1 MNIVGSGF
9 GPARRLFPRCL
20 VPLSAGFGRNS
31 SGRLQE
37 YPAFP
42 SRVELQG
49 DRPVERLFLG
59 PRIALEPTMKVRGT
73 SERAAIGVRT
83 FDETNPN
90 NKGIYAAHY
99 LFKRRVVKRQTAP
112 HYQLSS

>member
-73 SERAAIGVRT
+73 PERAAIGVRT
-83 FDETNPN
+83 FEETNPN
-90 NKGIYAAHY
+90 DKGIYAAH
-99 LFKRRVVKRQTAP
+99 
-112 HYQLSS
+112 